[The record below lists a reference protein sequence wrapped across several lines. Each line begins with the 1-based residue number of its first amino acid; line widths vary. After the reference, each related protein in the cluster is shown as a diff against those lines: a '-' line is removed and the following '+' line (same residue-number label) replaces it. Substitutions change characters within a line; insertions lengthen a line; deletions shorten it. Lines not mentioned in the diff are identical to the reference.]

1 MSHKPQDLEP
11 YSRRETNIENRI
23 NHMAGIRILDVRR
36 VNTNNDY
43 QHNYYYGGTAA
54 IETLASNEIESVWTI
69 EVDQRRIEEIS
80 DMEQSAKDMHS
91 LFTVATTRAD
101 RMRNELN
108 ILTQRIQLLETA
120 LDENPGVRDQWD
132 EIMVML
138 KMAGY
143 IDGLVK

>member
-43 QHNYYYGGTAA
+43 QHNYYYGGPAA

-80 DMEQSAKDMHS
+80 DIDRFALDMRSS
-91 LFTVATTRAD
+91 LTTATIRAD
-101 RMRNELN
+101 RLLSEFNG
-108 ILTQRIQLLETA
+108 LTHRIQLLETA